1 MDVLFYLSLKKS
13 YEKIKNNLENIIYSY
28 NEINYISTSDKNF
41 NKKTSISPSINF
53 EINDDLINFK
63 KKLENICLTIKII
76 NNLLFINCDH
86 NFIHDN
92 IDITPDKSTHIIYCS
107 ICECS
112 KN

>member
-28 NEINYISTSDKNF
+28 NEINYISTSNKSF
-41 NKKTSISPSINF
+41 NNKPSVSF
-53 EINDDLINFK
+53 EINDDLINYK

-86 NFIHDN
+86 NFIEDT
-92 IDITPDKSTHIIYCS
+92 IDITPDKSKSIIYCS

>member
-28 NEINYISTSDKNF
+28 NEIRYISTSNKNF
-41 NKKTSISPSINF
+41 NNKPSVSF
-53 EINDDLINFK
+53 EINDDLINYK

-86 NFIHDN
+86 NFIEDT
-92 IDITPDKSTHIIYCS
+92 IDITPDKSKSIIYCS

>member
-53 EINDDLINFK
+53 EINDDLIK
-63 KKLENICLTIKII
+63 KVLQAFLFQSNL
-76 NNLLFINCDH
+76 NNLEMH
-86 NFIHDN
+86 
-92 IDITPDKSTHIIYCS
+92 
-107 ICECS
+107 
-112 KN
+112 

>member
-28 NEINYISTSDKNF
+28 NDISYISTSNKNF
-41 NKKTSISPSINF
+41 NNKPSVSF
-53 EINDDLINFK
+53 EINDDLINYK

-86 NFIHDN
+86 NFIEDT
-92 IDITPDKSTHIIYCS
+92 IDITPDKSKSIIYCS

>member
-28 NEINYISTSDKNF
+28 NDINYISTS
-41 NKKTSISPSINF
+41 NKKFNNKPSVSF
-53 EINDDLINFK
+53 EINDDLINYK

-86 NFIHDN
+86 NFIEDT
-92 IDITPDKSTHIIYCS
+92 IDITPDKSKSIIYCS

>member
-28 NEINYISTSDKNF
+28 NEIRYISTSNKNF
-41 NKKTSISPSINF
+41 NNKPSVSF
-53 EINDDLINFK
+53 EINDDLINYK

-86 NFIHDN
+86 NFIEDI
-92 IDITPDKSTHIIYCS
+92 IDITPDKSKSIIYCS

>member
-28 NEINYISTSDKNF
+28 NEIRYISTSNKNF
-41 NKKTSISPSINF
+41 NNKPSVSF
-53 EINDDLINFK
+53 EINDDLTNYK

-86 NFIHDN
+86 NFIEDI
-92 IDITPDKSTHIIYCS
+92 IDITPDKSKSIIYCS

>member
-1 MDVLFYLSLKKS
+1 MDVLFYLSLKKN

-28 NEINYISTSDKNF
+28 NEISYISTSNKNF
-41 NKKTSISPSINF
+41 NNKPNVSF
-53 EINDDLINFK
+53 EINDDLINYK

-86 NFIHDN
+86 NFIEDT
-92 IDITPDKSTHIIYCS
+92 IDITPDKSKSIIYCS

>member
-1 MDVLFYLSLKKS
+1 MDVLFYLSLKKN

-28 NEINYISTSDKNF
+28 NEISYISTSNKNF
-41 NKKTSISPSINF
+41 NNKPSISPSVSF
-53 EINDDLINFK
+53 EIIDDLVNYK

-76 NNLLFINCDH
+76 NNLLLINCHH
-86 NFIHDN
+86 NFIEDT
-92 IDITPDKSTHIIYCS
+92 IDITPDKSKSIIYCS

>member
-28 NEINYISTSDKNF
+28 NEINYISTS
-41 NKKTSISPSINF
+41 NKKFNNKPSVSF
-53 EINDDLINFK
+53 EINDDLINYK

-86 NFIHDN
+86 NFIEDT
-92 IDITPDKSTHIIYCS
+92 IDITPDKSKSIIYCS

>member
-1 MDVLFYLSLKKS
+1 MDVLFYLSLKKN

-28 NEINYISTSDKNF
+28 NEISYISTSNKNF
-41 NKKTSISPSINF
+41 NNKPSVSF
-53 EINDDLINFK
+53 EINDDLINYK

-76 NNLLFINCDH
+76 NNLLFISCDH
-86 NFIHDN
+86 NFIEDT
-92 IDITPDKSTHIIYCS
+92 IDITPDKSKSIIYCS